1 MVDVIFIFQQL
12 KTYFANQFPSFT
24 PYPSVDG
31 SEENWFAPDTTQ
43 IEPDIFNFPMFW
55 VLSSLEPFLIVRR
68 FSVKT
73 GRNTLSYIQIQ

>member
-24 PYPSVDG
+24 PDPKG

-43 IEPDIFNFPMFW
+43 IEPDIFNFPM
-55 VLSSLEPFLIVRR
+55 SCGLIPLGKKGCAQAKV
-68 FSVKT
+68 FIPSTTILK
-73 GRNTLSYIQIQ
+73 